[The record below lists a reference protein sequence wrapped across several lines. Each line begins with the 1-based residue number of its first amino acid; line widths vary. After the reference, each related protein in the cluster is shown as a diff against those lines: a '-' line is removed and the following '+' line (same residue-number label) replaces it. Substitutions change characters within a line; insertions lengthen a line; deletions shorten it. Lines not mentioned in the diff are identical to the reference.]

1 MDKHAVYGAT
11 VLRIALGVI
20 FLAHSAYL
28 KIFVFTI
35 PGTVGF
41 FESLGLP
48 ALLAYAVLAVEV
60 IGGLLLVA
68 GVAVREAA
76 TALAV
81 VALGA
86 TWAHSGAGWL
96 FSNEGGGWPGTF
108 EDIARGADHLGA
120 IAADWNLDRH
130 RVMAMGHSAGGHLAL
145 WLAARHRLS
154 PQSPVFVAD
163 PLPVY
168 GAVGLAPAADLEL
181 TWHNQTCGGA
191 SQRLMGGSPDEF
203 PERYRDGNVA
213 YSGEF
218 ETKDDEWIRDS
229 SHGDRHAAQFQPSHS
244 PPRPR
249 QRLPAGGRVDRPPL
263 HELGR
268 GEGRRDAPR

>member
-28 KIFVFTI
+28 KVFVFTI

-96 FSNEGGGWPGTF
+96 FSNEGGGWEYPLFLAVASAVQALLGPGALRLKWSAWNSGAA
-108 EDIARGADHLGA
+108 EAR
-120 IAADWNLDRH
+120 
-130 RVMAMGHSAGGHLAL
+130 S
-145 WLAARHRLS
+145 
-154 PQSPVFVAD
+154 
-163 PLPVY
+163 
-168 GAVGLAPAADLEL
+168 
-181 TWHNQTCGGA
+181 
-191 SQRLMGGSPDEF
+191 
-203 PERYRDGNVA
+203 
-213 YSGEF
+213 
-218 ETKDDEWIRDS
+218 
-229 SHGDRHAAQFQPSHS
+229 
-244 PPRPR
+244 
-249 QRLPAGGRVDRPPL
+249 
-263 HELGR
+263 
-268 GEGRRDAPR
+268 